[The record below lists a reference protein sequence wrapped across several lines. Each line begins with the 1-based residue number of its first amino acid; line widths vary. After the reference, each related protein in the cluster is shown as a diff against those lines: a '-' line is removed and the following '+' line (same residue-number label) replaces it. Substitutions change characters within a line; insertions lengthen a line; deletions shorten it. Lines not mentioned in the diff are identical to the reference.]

1 MAALSLSGSMR
12 RVTRQKRAKR
22 GIRTFTAPGS
32 VRVAMLRSYRWRYN
46 QRLFRGGIV
55 EEVTR
60 RSSKD
65 AGDAGEYYVAYM
77 LSRLGISAALTTSGT
92 SAVDIIATI
101 DGSKSI
107 SIQVKGSWAR
117 SQPRQWMVGKH
128 KPVASPDL
136 FYVFCNMS
144 EDITMMNAP
153 EVFIVPS
160 EIVKSI
166 STWQNSVPLFKIAKG
181 QDGEFLNRWDYLTK
195 ALTSK

>member
-1 MAALSLSGSMR
+1 MED
-12 RVTRQKRAKR
+12 VTK
-22 GIRTFTAPGS
+22 
-32 VRVAMLRSYRWRYN
+32 
-46 QRLFRGGIV
+46 
-55 EEVTR
+55 
-60 RSSKD
+60 RSSKN
-65 AGDAGEYYVAYM
+65 AGDAGEFYVAYM

-128 KPVASPDL
+128 MPVVSPDL

-144 EDITMMNAP
+144 EDITTMDTP

-160 EIVKSI
+160 EIVKST
-166 STWQNSVPLFKIAKG
+166 SSWHHSVPLFKIAKG
-181 QDGEFLNRWDYLTK
+181 QDGEFLHRWDYLME
-195 ALTSK
+195 ALTTK

>member
-1 MAALSLSGSMR
+1 MTEI
-12 RVTRQKRAKR
+12 VKRSAK
-22 GIRTFTAPGS
+22 
-32 VRVAMLRSYRWRYN
+32 N
-46 QRLFRGGIV
+46 
-55 EEVTR
+55 
-60 RSSKD
+60 

-77 LSRLGISAALTTSGT
+77 LSRLGISAALTTSGS

-128 KPVASPDL
+128 MPAVSPDF

-144 EDITMMNAP
+144 EDASNKTAP

-160 EIVKSI
+160 EIVKND
-166 STWQNSVPLFKIAKG
+166 STWQHSVPLFKIARG
-181 QDGEFLNRWDYLTK
+181 NDALFLDRWDYITS
-195 ALTSK
+195 ALNQ

>member
-1 MAALSLSGSMR
+1 MAEII
-12 RVTRQKRAKR
+12 KR
-22 GIRTFTAPGS
+22 T
-32 VRVAMLRSYRWRYN
+32 
-46 QRLFRGGIV
+46 
-55 EEVTR
+55 
-60 RSSKD
+60 SKN

-77 LSRLGISAALTTSGT
+77 LSRMGISAALTTSGS

-128 KPVASPDL
+128 MPAVSPDF

-144 EDITMMNAP
+144 EDMANKNEP

-160 EIVKSI
+160 EVVASV
-166 STWQNSVPLFKIAKG
+166 STWQHSAPLFKIAKG
-181 QDGEFLNRWDYLTK
+181 DDEKYQDRWDLINS
-195 ALTSK
+195 ALAGS